1 MIDFIC
7 NQEFPKN
14 MILVTGANGFIGRA
28 LIKQATSLG
37 YSVRGAVRYQTLA
50 SKQSE
55 FFQISSL
62 DGNTDWSRAL
72 RSCNIV
78 IHLAAMAHNYAGLK
92 SEELANFMKINCEA
106 SINLARQAHK
116 AGVKRF
122 IFLSST
128 GVMGPQVT
136 SGFSYGPDSHPEP
149 HDPYTRSKAYAEQ
162 ELLKLSNELAMEV
175 TILRVPVVYG
185 PNAPGSIGSLT
196 KAIKLGIPLP
206 LGGLL
211 NRRHLISID
220 NLVELMV
227 SCISSSASA
236 NGVFIASD
244 DEVLSTSDLCYLCGH
259 FADKRPRLISMPPRL
274 LMFIAHVLGKQKKAA
289 TLLGDLELDSSRTYS
304 HFKWSA
310 GYSPSKHVLEIKNSN
325 SP

>member
-1 MIDFIC
+1 
-7 NQEFPKN
+7 
-14 MILVTGANGFIGRA
+14 MILVTGANGFVGKALINHAKALGYKLRGTLRA
-28 LIKQATSLG
+28 LPIAGTHEDFVQ
-37 YSVRGAVRYQTLA
+37 VP
-50 SKQSE
+50 
-55 FFQISSL
+55 SL
-62 DGNTDWSRAL
+62 DGDTDWSHAL
-72 RSCNIV
+72 RSCKTV
-78 IHLAAMAHNYAGLK
+78 VHLAAMAHSYTGPK
-92 SEELANFMKINCEA
+92 SDELSQFMEHNCEA
-106 SINLARQAHK
+106 TLNLARQAEK

-136 SGFSYGPDSHPEP
+136 SGVPYVFDSLPNP
-149 HDPYTRSKAYAEQ
+149 HDSYTRSKSCAEQ
-162 ELLKLSNELAMEV
+162 GLIELSNELAMEV
-175 TILRVPVVYG
+175 TILRAPVVYG

-211 NRRHLISID
+211 NRRHLLDID
-220 NLVELMV
+220 NLGELIV
-227 SCISSSASA
+227 SCTSSSALA
-236 NGVFIASD
+236 DRVFIASD

-259 FADKRPRLISMPPRL
+259 FAGKFPRLISMPPWL
-274 LMFIAHVLGKQKKAA
+274 LMFIANVLGKQKKAA